1 MALRNMTPREIVL
14 KAKTCVARMATA
26 NVVPHMLAP
35 KIVGDSEDKA
45 QMEPV
50 GGEREEVKLAPLPPE
65 QQEKLKSKL
74 DLTGIDDWSQEDK
87 KAVEELFQEYG
98 RLFALDKNDLGH
110 TMKVKHKI
118 KLNDYTPFKERYR

>member
-1 MALRNMTPREIVL
+1 
-14 KAKTCVARMATA
+14 MATA
-26 NVVPHMLAP
+26 NVVLHMLAP

-74 DLTGIDDWSQEDK
+74 GSDWNQ
-87 KAVEELFQEYG
+87 
-98 RLFALDKNDLGH
+98 
-110 TMKVKHKI
+110 
-118 KLNDYTPFKERYR
+118 

>member
-1 MALRNMTPREIVL
+1 
-14 KAKTCVARMATA
+14 MATA
-26 NVVPHMLAP
+26 NVVLHMLAP

-50 GGEREEVKLAPLPPE
+50 GGEQGEVKLALISPE

-74 DLTGIDDWSQEDK
+74 DLTGINDWSQEDK

-110 TMKVKHKI
+110 TTKVKHKI